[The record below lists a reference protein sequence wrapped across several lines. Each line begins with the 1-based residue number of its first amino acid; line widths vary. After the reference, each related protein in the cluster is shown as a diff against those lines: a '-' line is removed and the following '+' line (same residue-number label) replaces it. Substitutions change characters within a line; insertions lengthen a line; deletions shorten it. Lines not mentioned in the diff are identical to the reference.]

1 MTLATPYQPSL
12 LRLLHGAAAAVAGVA
27 SFTGFLIYNHYDGR
41 FGRLPLGG
49 SEQVIDLHGDVGGL
63 LQWVLVPFALYSL
76 TLGVRRLFRPADLG
90 RMVGSLPALQRLI
103 NTAALLSLAAAVLS
117 GLPMED
123 DWLTDGD
130 LNQFWY
136 LLHLTSWLVLTI
148 AVVGHLMVLSLN
160 GGWPLLRSM
169 LTLNLRSGDLPK
181 HWPQQ
186 VWAFIRRRGPSG
198 GRQPGP

>member
-1 MTLATPYQPSL
+1 M
-12 LRLLHGAAAAVAGVA
+12 RLDSFDEAVFIRV
-27 SFTGFLIYNHYDGR
+27 SQ
-41 FGRLPLGG
+41 
-49 SEQVIDLHGDVGGL
+49 SGL
-63 LQWVLVPFALYSL
+63 LQWVLVQFALYSL
-76 TLGVRRLFRPADLG
+76 TLGVCRLFPPADLG
-90 RMVGSLPALQRLI
+90 LMVGSLPAWQRLT

-136 LLHLTSWLVLTI
+136 HLHLTSWLVLTL

-160 GGWPLLRSM
+160 DGWPLLRSM
-169 LTLNLRSGDLPK
+169 LTLNLPSGDLPK

-186 VWAFIRRRGPSG
+186 VWAFIRRRRSSG

>member
-1 MTLATPYQPSL
+1 MTLAIPYQPSL

-27 SFTGFLIYNHYDGR
+27 SVTGFLIYNHYDGR
-41 FGRLPLGG
+41 FGHLPLGG
-49 SEQVIDLHGDVGGL
+49 SEEVIDLHGDIGGL
-63 LQWVLVPFALYSL
+63 LQWVLIPFALYSL

-90 RMVGSLPALQRLI
+90 RMVSSLPAWQRLT

-136 LLHLTSWLVLTI
+136 VLHLTSWVVLTL

-169 LTLNLRSGDLPK
+169 LTFNLRSGDRPK
-181 HWPQQ
+181 HWPHQ
-186 VWAFIRRRGPSG
+186 VWAFIRRRGASG
-198 GRQPGP
+198 CRQHGP